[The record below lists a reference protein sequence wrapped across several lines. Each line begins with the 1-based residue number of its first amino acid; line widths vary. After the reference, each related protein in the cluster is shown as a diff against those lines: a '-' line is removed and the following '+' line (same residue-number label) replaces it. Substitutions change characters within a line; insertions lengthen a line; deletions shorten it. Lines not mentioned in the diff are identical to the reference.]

1 MGRRV
6 SNLYGKTANPDVM
19 TLEIVSGGLYA
30 LEVEFYAKFY
40 DGISKLNWCYE
51 EGKGL
56 VYATDLTG
64 QIPSAMGYRTGRVYL
79 WAYMLHLAG
88 YKKDEVIWFR
98 EHLSDYKLD
107 EKKLRRQNNT

>member
-30 LEVEFYAKFY
+30 LEVEFNAKY
-40 DGISKLNWCYE
+40 YESLTKLNWCYE

-79 WAYMLHLAG
+79 WAYILHLAG
-88 YKKDEVIWFR
+88 YSKDAMLWHR
-98 EHLSDYKLD
+98 ERITDYKLD
-107 EKKLRRQNNT
+107 VTKLRPTK